1 MNQEFISNSPEDTKK
16 FAAKF
21 AKSLKPGDILAFYGT
36 LGAGKTTFIQGLVE
50 SLGYKGKV
58 FSPTFIFV
66 RPYQIGGRKSKIKV
80 FYHID
85 LYRIEKPA
93 DLRTIGVEE
102 FLNEKGAVSAIEWPE
117 KIEKSLPSK
126 ATKIKIEV
134 VDETRRKI
142 TVSG

>member
-1 MNQEFISNSPEDTKK
+1 MEK
-16 FAAKF
+16 FY
-21 AKSLKPGDILAFYGT
+21 LNLHNT
-36 LGAGKTTFIQGLVE
+36 
-50 SLGYKGKV
+50 
-58 FSPTFIFV
+58 
-66 RPYQIGGRKSKIKV
+66 
-80 FYHID
+80 HID